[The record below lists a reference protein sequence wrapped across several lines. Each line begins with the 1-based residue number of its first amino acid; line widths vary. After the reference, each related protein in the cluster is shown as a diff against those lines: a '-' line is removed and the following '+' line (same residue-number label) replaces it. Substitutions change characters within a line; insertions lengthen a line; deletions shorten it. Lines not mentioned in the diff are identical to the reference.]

1 MVTKNKRFSV
11 DNQPTKRR
19 GPKRYFFM
27 VNDVARVRGC
37 AVQTVR
43 NHVAAGKVDLS
54 DLRSVVEYCK

>member
-1 MVTKNKRFSV
+1 MKNKLFSV

-19 GPKRYFFM
+19 GPKRYYFTVFDIAE
-27 VNDVARVRGC
+27 VKNR

-43 NHVAAGKVDLS
+43 NHIAAGKVDLS